1 MIQILDILQ
10 IWYKNHANTIQ
21 ILYNYNTMYYISFL
35 VAGPF
40 VPIAIFPLLVLIQ
53 AEAGKEESISE
64 VLMIVMIMTMMVMM
78 MMTMM
83 VMMMMMIVVVMMISV
98 FKLLYGA
105 CFVIFIICILFL

>member
-1 MIQILDILQ
+1 M
-10 IWYKNHANTIQ
+10 
-21 ILYNYNTMYYISFL
+21 
-35 VAGPF
+35 AGPF
-40 VPIAIFPLLVLIQ
+40 VPNAIFPLLVLIQ

>member
-21 ILYNYNTMYYISFL
+21 ILYNYHTMYYISFL

-78 MMTMM
+78 MM
-83 VMMMMMIVVVMMISV
+83 MIVVVMMISV
-98 FKLLYGA
+98 LKLLYGA